1 MYAAI
6 ARAVLDE
13 ASTERAASEVERL
26 KRRHPR
32 ASRDE
37 LAGRLVRKAAIQ
49 CGAAG
54 ALLTGPAAFFG
65 SMPFGADLAWQ
76 VVALNRL
83 VLGLAA
89 LYGRAPTGA
98 ERAAGVAAAAG
109 AGVSSEVLRQG
120 LVRLLRRA
128 LPRRPAARTVAG
140 VAAGAVFG
148 YAAAI
153 AIGRLA
159 QEQLRGRGLSGLA
172 ARVRR

>member
-26 KRRHPR
+26 RERHPR

-37 LAGRLVRKAAIQ
+37 LAARLVRKAAVQ

-54 ALLTGPAAFFG
+54 ALLTGPAAYFG

-83 VLGLAA
+83 VLSLAA
-89 LYGRAPTGA
+89 LYGRAPSGG

-120 LVRLLRRA
+120 LVRLLRQT

-140 VAAGAVFG
+140 VVAGGTLG
-148 YAAAI
+148 YGAAI
-153 AIGRLA
+153 AVGRFA
-159 QEQLRGRGLSGLA
+159 QQQFRGRGLSRLA